1 MKAMVK
7 CSISPPDGWDD
18 YVNAHPAARIFHTGS
33 AINIGLRAFGL
44 ETYFLTVSDAS
55 GRIAG
60 ALPAVVQ
67 TLIPWTRTLV
77 SLPFCTYGGP
87 LADDTQSLQALVGG
101 CEQIAALRKVD
112 RIVLRSETAVTS
124 PNRPASL
131 GKVSMVRD
139 LPSTAED
146 LAGQLGSKLRSQIK
160 RAEKCSPE
168 IKFGS
173 AELLND
179 FYVVFRSV
187 MRDLGTP
194 VYPRNFFD
202 VVFDA
207 LGRSAS
213 VVVIYVHGLPVS
225 AAILVHWRTTVEVPW
240 ACTLHSMSSTAVNM
254 RLYWELLKLAISKG
268 CTEFDFGRCS
278 PGDGTHRF
286 KAQWG
291 ARPRQLHWYAWSPSS
306 GAQMTHALD
315 ARSRLGGMSQL
326 WSKLPAP
333 VANWLG
339 PRISA
344 RLPW

>member
-1 MKAMVK
+1 MTATFR
-7 CSISPPDGWDD
+7 CSSSQPDGWDD
-18 YVNAHPAARIFHTGS
+18 YVNAHPAARIFHTGR

-44 ETYFLTVSDAS
+44 ETYFFTASDAS
-55 GRIAG
+55 GRISG
-60 ALPAVVQ
+60 VLPAVVQ

-87 LADDTQSLQALVGG
+87 LADDTQSLQALIGG
-101 CEQIAALRKVD
+101 CEQIANLRKVD
-112 RIVLRSETAVTS
+112 RIVLRSEKAVTTL
-124 PNRPASL
+124 NRPASL

-240 ACTLHSMSSTAVNM
+240 ACTLHSMSSTAMNM